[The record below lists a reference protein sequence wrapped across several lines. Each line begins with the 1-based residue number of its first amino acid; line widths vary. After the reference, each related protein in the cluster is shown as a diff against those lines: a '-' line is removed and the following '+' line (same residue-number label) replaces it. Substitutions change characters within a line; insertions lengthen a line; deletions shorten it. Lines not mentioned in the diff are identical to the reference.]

1 MAPFSK
7 ITAFIPVLKP
17 CVQVLQKTI
26 VTIASAAKMDEVP
39 IVDHELPFVD
49 HDDVGVPPLS
59 MHPLHHCVS
68 SFSITFV
75 GIHLGTHCSEHASLL
90 RTVCFYLRVC

>member
-1 MAPFSK
+1 M
-7 ITAFIPVLKP
+7 
-17 CVQVLQKTI
+17 QVLQQTI
-26 VTIASAAKMDEVP
+26 VNIPSAAKLAEVP

-59 MHPLHHCVS
+59 MHLLHPCVS
-68 SFSITFV
+68 SFSLTFV

-90 RTVCFYLRVC
+90 RTFYFYLRVC